1 MVSNHLAKFGGHR
14 HCGSRDVRIL
24 FCHVVSP
31 ERRIMQLYEQ
41 ESIKV
46 SCRLAKFDGQ
56 KHCCIEG
63 IMILICQVILLEH
76 MTKRSFDFMGRSP
89 SRQVTIPQS
98 LVAIGTVVVEI

>member
-1 MVSNHLAKFGGHR
+1 M
-14 HCGSRDVRIL
+14 SRGLTRTKDHAT
-24 FCHVVSP
+24 F
-31 ERRIMQLYEQ
+31 EQ

-46 SCRLAKFDGQ
+46 SYRLAKFDGQ

-89 SRQVTIPQS
+89 SRQVTITQS